1 MNEPVAYQMK
11 LAGSAQIA
19 LGATTTVYTD
29 TYRFGDA
36 DYFALSYKVACTGTP
51 SVKIEMEQSIV
62 LPAAGNENA
71 ADDNFGVPKTIGNIE
86 TALTSKT
93 IQHMQL
99 SPVTLTYVRFKIT
112 ENTGTVTDT
121 VVNMW
126 LSLQKKFTQ

>member
-11 LAGSAQIA
+11 LAGNADIQ
-19 LGATTTVYTD
+19 LGSNGTVFTD
-29 TYRFGDA
+29 AYRFGDA
-36 DYFALSYKVACTGTP
+36 DYFALSYIVACTGTP

-62 LPAAGNENA
+62 APAAGNENA
-71 ADDNFGVPKTIGNIE
+71 ADSNFGVPKTIGNIE
-86 TALTSKT
+86 TALTAKT